1 MFLGG
6 LQELPMNVE
15 HKWTQPPTGAT
26 VTVKYTDKRKS
37 DEIIKK
43 YRELHPQME
52 QITLEDVKTQ

>member
-1 MFLGG
+1 M
-6 LQELPMNVE
+6 E
-15 HKWTQPPTGAT
+15 HKWTQPHTGAK
-26 VTVKYTDKRKS
+26 VTVKYTDKQTS